1 MDWFDRILEV
11 GWWLMFIVVVAP
23 LVGGFLYTMIVLG
36 CDKLFVRTAVTNWS
50 TVAAGFSQLR
60 AG

>member
-1 MDWFDRILEV
+1 MNTYTRPDNGANAGTNAGIY
-11 GWWLMFIVVVAP
+11 FINRNE
-23 LVGGFLYTMIVLG
+23 
-36 CDKLFVRTAVTNWS
+36 VRTAVTNWS